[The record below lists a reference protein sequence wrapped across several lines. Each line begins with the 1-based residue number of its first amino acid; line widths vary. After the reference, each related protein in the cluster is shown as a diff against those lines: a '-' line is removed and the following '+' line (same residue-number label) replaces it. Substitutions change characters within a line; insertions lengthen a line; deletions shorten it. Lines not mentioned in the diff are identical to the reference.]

1 MASKLIRVLAAALL
15 VAAAV
20 SVDARLVVR
29 MVQVVHRHG
38 ARSALINDNTTEIC
52 GTLYPCG
59 ELTGEGVEMVRAIG
73 EFARSRYNDL
83 SLVESP
89 LFPSTQYNSSLVYT
103 RSTHTQRTIQSATAF
118 LRGLFQDDYFYPV
131 VYSRNRTTDMLLST
145 DAVPSV
151 MGRSWLDNPAL
162 YAALNPVIDEHLS
175 WDAIQ
180 SAAKDAWIEGLCT
193 DFNARTSC
201 VLYMYDVAAAFE
213 AAGRLDNATNLKA
226 VYPGLMEVNAAWFK
240 YVFSWNHT
248 SKLDLTQGSA
258 SQNLAQTMLANINA
272 HRLSPSYNMFEYSA
286 HDTTVVPL
294 AVTFGDQGNTTM
306 RPPFAVT
313 IFVELLQ
320 DTADA
325 SGWYVR
331 LIRGNPVKIANGTY
345 VFRQTGIEAHCI
357 DAAGIRYRASAGICP
372 LDDFRRMVDY
382 SRPAVAEGHC
392 AMTQAQYSNMGCP
405 RTIADNKPVPSRCWI
420 YRYACPSKACP
431 VTYILSAA
439 DHQCYPGAGIP
450 NSSSSS
456 DVTTATASSEA
467 PPAAARHHRQQQRG
481 HHRQQQRGHHR
492 QQQRGTTASSSDVT
506 TASSSEGTTTSSS
519 EGTTASSSD
528 VTTASSEGTTASSS
542 EGTTA
547 SSSDVT
553 TASSSE
559 GITASSSEG
568 TTASSSDV
576 TTASSSEGTTTSSSE
591 GTTASSSDVTTA
603 SSSEG
608 TTASSSDVTTAS
620 SSEGTTASSSEGITA
635 SSSEGTTASSSE
647 GTSSSDVSF
656 FKEPASWMPHVFSPK
671 KGRHIAADILRGVP
685 NGFTVGAVVRKHDEY
700 YSRHRQ

>member
-456 DVTTATASSEA
+456 DVTTASSSEGTTTSSSEGTTASSSDVTTASSSEGTTA
-467 PPAAARHHRQQQRG
+467 SSSEGTTASSSE
-481 HHRQQQRGHHR
+481 
-492 QQQRGTTASSSDVT
+492 GTTASSSDVT

-528 VTTASSEGTTASSS
+528 VTTASSSEGTTASSS

-608 TTASSSDVTTAS
+608 TTASSS
-620 SSEGTTASSSEGITA
+620 EGS
-635 SSSEGTTASSSE
+635 
-647 GTSSSDVSF
+647 SSSDVSF

>member
-162 YAALNPVIDEHLS
+162 YAAS
-175 WDAIQ
+175 TRWDAIQ

-201 VLYMYDVAAAFE
+201 VLDMYDVAAAFE

-272 HRLSPSYNMFEYSA
+272 HLLSPSYNMFEYSA

-325 SGWYVR
+325 SGWYT
-331 LIRGNPVKIANGTY
+331 ANGTY

-405 RTIADNKPVPSRCWI
+405 RTIADNTPVPSRCWI

-439 DHQCYPGAGIP
+439 DHQLAELAMPEEP
-450 NSSSSS
+450 PP
-456 DVTTATASSEA
+456 TACITDLCSL
-467 PPAAARHHRQQQRG
+467 AAAVPHQKSQDGELTRRQKMALAQPRRGTSPHLGFLQWQVAGGGSTACRQCDAGYAARTELNSARVNEVCNSAHKGVIGSDCGCGVRQQ
-481 HHRQQQRGHHR
+481 
-492 QQQRGTTASSSDVT
+492 
-506 TASSSEGTTTSSS
+506 
-519 EGTTASSSD
+519 
-528 VTTASSEGTTASSS
+528 
-542 EGTTA
+542 
-547 SSSDVT
+547 
-553 TASSSE
+553 
-559 GITASSSEG
+559 
-568 TTASSSDV
+568 
-576 TTASSSEGTTTSSSE
+576 
-591 GTTASSSDVTTA
+591 
-603 SSSEG
+603 
-608 TTASSSDVTTAS
+608 
-620 SSEGTTASSSEGITA
+620 
-635 SSSEGTTASSSE
+635 
-647 GTSSSDVSF
+647 
-656 FKEPASWMPHVFSPK
+656 
-671 KGRHIAADILRGVP
+671 
-685 NGFTVGAVVRKHDEY
+685 
-700 YSRHRQ
+700 